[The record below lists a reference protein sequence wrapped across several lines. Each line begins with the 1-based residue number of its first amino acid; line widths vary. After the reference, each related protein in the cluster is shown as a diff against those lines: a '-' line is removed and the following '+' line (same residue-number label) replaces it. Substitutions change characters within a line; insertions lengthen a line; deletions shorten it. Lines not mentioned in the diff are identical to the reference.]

1 MFKNF
6 FFLLLASVLVAGLQQ
21 EIFCQTLTAN
31 TGADDSTYQ
40 DPRVP
45 VDDMIDQSLESGTI
59 TGNASDQSGSQ
70 VVAELRDASA
80 EISVHMPKFDAAKV
94 TQLQLLK
101 LINWVRF
108 LAQNSKLTRL
118 GSTVPAGSFKLD
130 FERLPIREICEK
142 ELPMAGIRRR
152 ARTGD
157 QKA

>member
-1 MFKNF
+1 MP
-6 FFLLLASVLVAGLQQ
+6 GLQQ

-31 TGADDSTYQ
+31 AEADESDYQ
-40 DPRVP
+40 DPRVK
-45 VDDMIDQSLESGTI
+45 VDEMIDQSLESGTN

-70 VVAELRDASA
+70 VVKELRDASA
-80 EISVHMPKFDAAKV
+80 EISVQMPKFEAAKV

-118 GSTVPAGSFKLD
+118 GSTVLTGSFKLD

-142 ELPMAGIRRR
+142 ELPMTRIRRR